1 MEFVRAA
8 ASLTTNEGAEDRKRT
23 SSRVAPLFPLRARH
37 GHLRGFTLR
46 GCQTFGSQ
54 SRETAEV
61 GGAKGSRTPD
71 LLNAIQAL
79 SQLSYGPNLGPA
91 RCWKPAPVFI
101 EHDPIRKPVSSFGG
115 HAVSLGRAGLS

>member
-8 ASLTTNEGAEDRKRT
+8 ASLTTNEGAEERKRT

-61 GGAKGSRTPD
+61 GGAKVPLCTIPIQSGIIPSLLSCPCKSGVFAPDRRPAILGSPEFGMHT
-71 LLNAIQAL
+71 AVHTA
-79 SQLSYGPNLGPA
+79 NLERIMLTA
-91 RCWKPAPVFI
+91 
-101 EHDPIRKPVSSFGG
+101 
-115 HAVSLGRAGLS
+115 